1 MDMELKPLHKS
12 AISSAMEKANH
23 YRLLNDPE
31 NAESIFRDILEHDAN
46 DQQAIIGLILT
57 LSDQFGDSMSQQKEA
72 CNFAGQLSDEY
83 LKFYYLGIIRERAGR
98 KMLARNSPGC
108 KHHAFDLFQEAMEN
122 FEEAENLSKDDNDD
136 AVLRWNSCLRT
147 IRKRK
152 LAARPEDNYVP
163 YGD

>member
-1 MDMELKPLHKS
+1 MELKPLHHN

-31 NAESIFRDILEHDAN
+31 NAESICRDILEHDAN
-46 DQQAIIGLILT
+46 HQDAIIGLILS
-57 LSDQFGDSMSQQKEA
+57 LSDQFGGSISQKKEA
-72 CNFAGQLSDEY
+72 CNFAGQLTDEY
-83 LKFYYLGIIRERAGR
+83 LKCYYLGIIQERAGR
-98 KMLARNSPGC
+98 AMLARTSPGS

-122 FEEAENLSKDDNDD
+122 FEKAESLSKDDNDD
-136 AVLRWNSCLRT
+136 AILRWNSCLRT

-152 LAARPEDNYVP
+152 LVARPEENYVP